1 MSLDNEQNL
10 MIAKHHLNFDWPEIL
25 KLALDKFFGREY
37 LVTVLMKITKE

>member
-1 MSLDNEQNL
+1 MQS
-10 MIAKHHLNFDWPEIL
+10 MPITTTVVSEIL